1 MWLNGTVLHYRFFGG
16 DSGASVIPV
25 PGRGMTDGAVMR
37 SAYASTPPG
46 VRRDGGDVLVTARIR
61 RAGT

>member
-46 VRRDGGDVLVTARIR
+46 VAAGRR
-61 RAGT
+61 